1 MKSTAFAASTLLL
14 LTACASAPR
23 PVQILEVCPQVPML
37 ELDAPERDWLGEM
50 RTFLS
55 GTLPTPP
62 DYRLPSTSVKL
73 STKPSETR

>member
-1 MKSTAFAASTLLL
+1 MKSIAFAVSTLLL

-23 PVQILEVCPQVPML
+23 PVQILEVRPQVPML

-55 GTLPTPP
+55 GTLPTQP
-62 DYRLPSTSVKL
+62 DYSLHSMPARLPMLK
-73 STKPSETR
+73 